1 MERIVRLSSQERRD
15 LFAETAARR
24 STTPAVI
31 EKDFWVTRTLARLF
45 QDERLAQVLMFKG
58 GTSLSKVYRVIERFS
73 EDIDLVLDWNVL
85 TEEDPLAVRSSNQQA
100 RFNKK
105 MLENAQ
111 RYISD
116 DLFGQIQTALGDI
129 VQCVIDDKDPYVV
142 NINYPAAFPDTYL
155 RPEIRLEIGP
165 LASWSPHED
174 HLIRS
179 YAAEEF
185 PGVFQ
190 QAAACQVRVIGAER
204 TFWEKVTILHHE
216 AHRPINS
223 PQPSRYSRHY
233 YDLASLALTEV
244 KEKALRNTA
253 LLDSVVAFKQKFY
266 PRAWAKYELARPGT
280 LKLMPTNQLLASVK
294 DDYRAM
300 ANMIFGHKP
309 PFSDV
314 MLTLEKLEAEI
325 NGLSKIGDRGLQ

>member
-116 DLFGQIQTALGDI
+116 DLFGQIQTALGEI
-129 VQCVIDDKDPYVV
+129 VQCVIDDTDPYVV
-142 NINYPAAFPDTYL
+142 NIHYPAAFPDNYL

-165 LASWSPHED
+165 LASWLPHED

-190 QAAACQVRVIGAER
+190 QAACQVKVIGAER

-216 AHRPINS
+216 AHRPANN

-233 YDLASLALTEV
+233 YDLAKLAQTPI
-244 KEKALRNTA
+244 KERALRNLT

-280 LKLMPTNQLLASVK
+280 LKLMPTNQVLASVK
-294 DDYRAM
+294 DDYRGM

-309 PFSDV
+309 MFSEV
-314 MLTLEKLEAEI
+314 LLVLEYLEAEI
-325 NGLSKIGDRGLQ
+325 NDH